1 MSVPLPNDYAE
12 RVYAG
17 VLGKVIGVYL
27 GRPFEGWTYEK
38 IQEQLGD
45 IEYYVHNKLNVP
57 LIVTD
62 DDISGTFTFV
72 RALADNHFDV
82 DITAQQIGETW
93 LNYLI
98 EKRTI
103 LWWGGLGNS
112 TEHTAYLRLKNG
124 VQAPDSGSMALN
136 GKVVSEQIGAQIF
149 IDGWAMVSPGDPDQ
163 AAALS
168 EKAARVSHD
177 GEAVYGA
184 IVMAVLEAMA
194 FVEQDTNKLLDTALD
209 YIPQD
214 SVIRK
219 LIDDVRTWHAKEP
232 DWRATREILAAN
244 YGYDKYGG
252 NCHMVPNHGLI
263 IHSLLHGENDFSETM
278 KIINTCGWDTDCNSG
293 NVGCLMGIKNGLQ
306 GIDLGLN
313 KGADWRGPVADRI
326 YIPTA
331 DPTWGI
337 SDCAREAVEIIN
349 SGRALAAEE
358 LWQPKGNAPF
368 HFEFPGSVQGFTITS
383 GTGEIENVEG
393 HSSTGKRTLRLQG
406 DAETRFGTPVFTP
419 SVDIARYFDG
429 KGYALM
435 ASPRVY
441 PGQKINGRIS
451 GSGFANLYL
460 ASYGGDDEVVISR
473 GKPAQLNESGV
484 TFSMPVPSV
493 QPVFEIGVELPEGGV
508 VFLDYLSWSGEP
520 EVTFRQPDTPK
531 GKHPSAMWRRAWVNG
546 VDELWTFAESFRLM
560 QNEGRG
566 LIVQGTRDWRNY
578 TVTADVTPHM
588 AKAAGIAAR
597 VQGMRRYYGLLIGHD
612 KKVRLIKMVN
622 EESILASADFNWSFG
637 DTIELSLTVDGD
649 KIIGVANGVE
659 VLKTEDSTLA
669 CGGIA
674 LIAEEGRTATNSVRV
689 NPA

>member
-38 IQEQLGD
+38 IQDQLGD

-393 HSSTGKRTLRLQG
+393 HSSAGKRTLRLQG

-441 PGQKINGRIS
+441 PGQTINGRIS
-451 GSGFANLYL
+451 GSGSANLYL

-473 GKPAQLNESGV
+473 GEPAQLNESGV

-612 KKVRLIKMVN
+612 KKVRIIKMVN

>member
-232 DWRATREILAAN
+232 DWRVTREILAAN

-451 GSGFANLYL
+451 GSGSANLYL

>member
-393 HSSTGKRTLRLQG
+393 HSSAGKRTLRLQG

-441 PGQKINGRIS
+441 PGQTINGRIS
-451 GSGFANLYL
+451 GSGSANLYL

-473 GKPAQLNESGV
+473 GEPAQLNESGV

-612 KKVRLIKMVN
+612 KKVRIIKMVN

>member
-1 MSVPLPNDYAE
+1 
-12 RVYAG
+12 
-17 VLGKVIGVYL
+17 
-27 GRPFEGWTYEK
+27 
-38 IQEQLGD
+38 
-45 IEYYVHNKLNVP
+45 
-57 LIVTD
+57 
-62 DDISGTFTFV
+62 
-72 RALADNHFDV
+72 
-82 DITAQQIGETW
+82 
-93 LNYLI
+93 
-98 EKRTI
+98 
-103 LWWGGLGNS
+103 
-112 TEHTAYLRLKNG
+112 
-124 VQAPDSGSMALN
+124 
-136 GKVVSEQIGAQIF
+136 
-149 IDGWAMVSPGDPDQ
+149 
-163 AAALS
+163 
-168 EKAARVSHD
+168 
-177 GEAVYGA
+177 
-184 IVMAVLEAMA
+184 
-194 FVEQDTNKLLDTALD
+194 
-209 YIPQD
+209 
-214 SVIRK
+214 
-219 LIDDVRTWHAKEP
+219 
-232 DWRATREILAAN
+232 
-244 YGYDKYGG
+244 
-252 NCHMVPNHGLI
+252 
-263 IHSLLHGENDFSETM
+263 
-278 KIINTCGWDTDCNSG
+278 
-293 NVGCLMGIKNGLQ
+293 
-306 GIDLGLN
+306 
-313 KGADWRGPVADRI
+313 
-326 YIPTA
+326 
-331 DPTWGI
+331 
-337 SDCAREAVEIIN
+337 
-349 SGRALAAEE
+349 
-358 LWQPKGNAPF
+358 
-368 HFEFPGSVQGFTITS
+368 
-383 GTGEIENVEG
+383 
-393 HSSTGKRTLRLQG
+393 
-406 DAETRFGTPVFTP
+406 
-419 SVDIARYFDG
+419 
-429 KGYALM
+429 
-435 ASPRVY
+435 
-441 PGQKINGRIS
+441 GRIS
-451 GSGFANLYL
+451 GSGSANLYL